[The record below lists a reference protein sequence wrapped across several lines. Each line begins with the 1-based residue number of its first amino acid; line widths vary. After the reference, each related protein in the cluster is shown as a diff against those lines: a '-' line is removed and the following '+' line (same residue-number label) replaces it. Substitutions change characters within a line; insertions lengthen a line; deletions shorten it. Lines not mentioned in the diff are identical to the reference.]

1 MGRVLILGNSSGGL
15 FDFRNE
21 FVEAL
26 LKENQVFVSVPDD
39 VKTKELTE
47 EGCQVIQTS
56 INRRGIIRS
65 RI

>member
-47 EGCQVIQTS
+47 EIGRASCRERVS
-56 INRRGIIRS
+56 CDV
-65 RI
+65 